1 MLVELTWN
9 NIFIKGRSSVLD
21 GIEEKVFSQNADEC
35 LYSFLTLNESMPK
48 KLKLTSLVLERLSPT
63 EMTINVDSNG
73 DLINEFLL
81 KLSSVHKLHITC
93 KYEDDSM
100 DIGGTF
106 VCKNGTVLKDLSYS
120 YLAHRYIEGG
130 IDDIVLDIEEYIKEG
145 ETFDD
150 FMSEQGLWVFIT
162 KTDRDT
168 IYNMFNQE

>member
-21 GIEEKVFSQNADEC
+21 GIERKVYSDSDE
-35 LYSFLTLNESMPK
+35 FLSSIFLIETWTKRNIK
-48 KLKLTSLVLERLSPT
+48 FTSLSLERTSET
-63 EMTINVDSNG
+63 SMTINVDSNG
-73 DLINEFLL
+73 DIINEFLL
-81 KLSSVHKLHITC
+81 ELSKVHRLHITC

-100 DIGGTF
+100 DIGGTY

-130 IDDIVLDIEEYIKEG
+130 IDDIVLDIEEYVKEG

-162 KTDRDT
+162 KTDKDT